1 MNLGVLTHTTGV
13 SMVVGRGRTCWPR
26 VELRAG
32 RESSCTGAAACILGM
47 GARSC
52 HYPDNIVSSQKQ
64 FTPVMM
70 ADVAP
75 LTTLSQLHILRQRF
89 SVAGARFCLLSSH
102 SPGLQGVDSV
112 VMFRLAARRVA
123 GAGVK
128 AAGAC
133 KVCADESAGV
143 YACCSGC
150 AHGVLACLCARVP
163 TFSAR

>member
-75 LTTLSQLHILRQRF
+75 LTTLSQLHILGQRF
-89 SVAGARFCLLSSH
+89 QWLVRASVCYRRIVRGYRALI
-102 SPGLQGVDSV
+102 
-112 VMFRLAARRVA
+112 RL
-123 GAGVK
+123 
-128 AAGAC
+128 
-133 KVCADESAGV
+133 
-143 YACCSGC
+143 
-150 AHGVLACLCARVP
+150 
-163 TFSAR
+163 

>member
-32 RESSCTGAAACILGM
+32 RESSCTGAAACILAW
-47 GARSC
+47 ARVHVTIRHHRIITKAIYASDDGRRRSP
-52 HYPDNIVSSQKQ
+52 HHSV
-64 FTPVMM
+64 
-70 ADVAP
+70 
-75 LTTLSQLHILRQRF
+75 TTTHPWAAV